1 MSLKLRKIK
10 GYLEI
15 HGKQCTEE
23 LNKKLGTQLSYEFD
37 WGCIPDNIP
46 EWNWSEP
53 DLKRCF
59 YNSYFLPIEQCL
71 EQLFGD
77 PLYKEAIN
85 EQVKVVRVVPRDG
98 TFLEAKFADG
108 VLSLSQSLSVTQG
121 QDGGGPYLER
131 SVKII
136 SHTIES
142 QLS

>member
-1 MSLKLRKIK
+1 MLGQGLNVVLGILKGFVEALSSLFSEPTEGDDMSLKLRKIK

-77 PLYKEAIN
+77 PL
-85 EQVKVVRVVPRDG
+85 
-98 TFLEAKFADG
+98 
-108 VLSLSQSLSVTQG
+108 
-121 QDGGGPYLER
+121 
-131 SVKII
+131 
-136 SHTIES
+136 
-142 QLS
+142 